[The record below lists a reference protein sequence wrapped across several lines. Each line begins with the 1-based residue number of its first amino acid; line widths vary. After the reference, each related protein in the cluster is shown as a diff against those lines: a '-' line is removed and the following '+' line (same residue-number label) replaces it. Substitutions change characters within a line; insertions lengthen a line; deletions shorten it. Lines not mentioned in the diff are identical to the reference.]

1 MSFDQHSSTVVLDM
15 MRGMSF
21 MPGLGLGRRQHGPME
36 FVATVDHDT
45 PFGLGFVPTKADYR
59 YMAHL
64 HRERV
69 RARLTCTPF
78 DYPVRPYKMSLA
90 DYFIKGSEIHPHMGD
105 FSVVID
111 IEGVDELQRQFCHL
125 QLGDETFGVLVS
137 MMIAHSSL
145 D

>member
-1 MSFDQHSSTVVLDM
+1 MTQLC
-15 MRGMSF
+15 
-21 MPGLGLGRRQHGPME
+21 
-36 FVATVDHDT
+36 
-45 PFGLGFVPTKADYR
+45 
-59 YMAHL
+59 
-64 HRERV
+64 RERV
-69 RARLTCTPF
+69 KARLTCTPF
-78 DYPVRPYKMSLA
+78 NYPVRPYRMSLV
-90 DYFIKGSEIHPHMGD
+90 DDFIRGLEVHSHMGD